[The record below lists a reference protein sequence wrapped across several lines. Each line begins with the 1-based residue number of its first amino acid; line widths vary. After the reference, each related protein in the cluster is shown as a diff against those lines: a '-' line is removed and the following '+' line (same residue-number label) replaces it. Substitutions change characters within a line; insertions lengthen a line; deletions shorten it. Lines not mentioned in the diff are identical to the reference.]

1 MSIERALA
9 CGCLNVQ
16 NAVLANSLELV
27 SFLYSAV
34 MKLSL
39 VVVVVVVVEHNGQK
53 LSTFSMD
60 LQYIHI

>member
-1 MSIERALA
+1 MPMERALA

-16 NAVLANSLELV
+16 NAVVANSLELV

-39 VVVVVVVVEHNGQK
+39 VVVVVVKNNGQK

>member
-1 MSIERALA
+1 M
-9 CGCLNVQ
+9 Q

-27 SFLYSAV
+27 IFLYSAV

-39 VVVVVVVVEHNGQK
+39 VVVVVEHNGQK

>member
-9 CGCLNVQ
+9 CGYLNVQ

-34 MKLSL
+34 MKSSL
-39 VVVVVVVVEHNGQK
+39 VVVVVEHNGQK
-53 LSTFSMD
+53 LSTFSMN
-60 LQYIHI
+60 LQSFHI

>member
-1 MSIERALA
+1 M
-9 CGCLNVQ
+9 Q
-16 NAVLANSLELV
+16 NAVLADSLELV

-34 MKLSL
+34 MKLNL

-60 LQYIHI
+60 LQYIHM

>member
-1 MSIERALA
+1 M
-9 CGCLNVQ
+9 Q
-16 NAVLANSLELV
+16 TAVLANSLELV

-39 VVVVVVVVEHNGQK
+39 VVVVVFVVEHNGQK

>member
-1 MSIERALA
+1 MSIERALV

-16 NAVLANSLELV
+16 SAVLANSLEFV

-34 MKLSL
+34 MKLNL
-39 VVVVVVVVEHNGQK
+39 VVVVVVEHNGQK

>member
-9 CGCLNVQ
+9 CRCLNVQ

-27 SFLYSAV
+27 SFMYSAV

-39 VVVVVVVVEHNGQK
+39 VVVVVEHNGQK

-60 LQYIHI
+60 LQYFHI